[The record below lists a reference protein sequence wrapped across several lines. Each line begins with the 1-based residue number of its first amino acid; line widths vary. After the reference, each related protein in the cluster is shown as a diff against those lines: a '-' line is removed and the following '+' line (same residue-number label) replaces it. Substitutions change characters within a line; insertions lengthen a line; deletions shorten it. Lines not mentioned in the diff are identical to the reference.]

1 MKKSEL
7 RNKLRNLLLTK
18 FDNVEE
24 FMYHPAEY
32 AQLASGFP
40 YVTLVFNQWTPQGVS
55 KYGTQSIDIIG
66 ITNGDK
72 DTLMSRIDQVEN
84 DIIDSIY
91 KQDPK
96 INITLINNNNLFAPF
111 GINAGVFFPYSGIRI
126 SCTVANVK
134 N

>member
-7 RNKLRNLLLTK
+7 RNKLRNLLLEK

-24 FMYHPAEY
+24 FMYHPDEY

-96 INITLINNNNLFAPF
+96 INITLIDNNNLFAPF
-111 GINAGVFFPYSGIRI
+111 GINAGVFFPYAGIRI